1 MTVARRTR
9 KPRQPTGD
17 YEVGYC
23 KPPIETR
30 FPNQF
35 SNRKGRPKG
44 SKSLAELLEEI
55 LDSTIDVRDRN
66 GRVSKVKVKKAIATK
81 QVEAAL
87 KGDVRTFLA
96 IAKLLDRTAHARDR
110 DAVTP
115 AEMSDAADEA
125 IIDAFLARRLAPADG
140 EEGS

>member
-1 MTVARRTR
+1 MARRTP

-17 YEVGYC
+17 YEVGYG
-23 KPPIETR
+23 KPPIATR

-35 SNRKGRPKG
+35 SNRKGRPKR

-66 GRVSKVKVKKAIATK
+66 GRVRKVKVKKAIATK

-87 KGDVRTFLA
+87 KGDHRTFLA
-96 IAKLLDRTAHARDR
+96 IAKLLDQTTHTRDR
-110 DAVTP
+110 DAAAP
-115 AEMSDAADEA
+115 AETSDAADEA
-125 IIDAFLARRLAPADG
+125 IIASFLARRRAPPDG

>member
-1 MTVARRTR
+1 MARRTR

-30 FPNQF
+30 FPNQV
-35 SNRKGRPKG
+35 SNRTGRPKS
-44 SKSLAELLEEI
+44 SKSFPELLEEI
-55 LDSTIDVRDRN
+55 LDSTLEMRGRT
-66 GRVSKVKVKKAIATK
+66 GRVSKVKVKRAMATK
-81 QVEAAL
+81 QVETAL

-96 IAKLLDRTAHARDR
+96 IAKLLDRTAYARDR
-110 DAVTP
+110 DAAAP
-115 AEMSDAADEA
+115 AETSDAADEA
-125 IIDAFLARRLAPADG
+125 IIASFLARRLAPPDG